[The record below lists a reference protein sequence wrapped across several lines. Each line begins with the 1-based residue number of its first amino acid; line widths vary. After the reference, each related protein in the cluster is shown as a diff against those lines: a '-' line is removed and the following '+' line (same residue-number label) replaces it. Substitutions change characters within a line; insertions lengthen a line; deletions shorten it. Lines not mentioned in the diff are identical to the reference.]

1 MEQRGKLNAFA
12 EKAGWTIVGQR
23 KETIEAACQDIGTLF
38 YFYGKWNPIALIRV
52 DSWDHEWLTIGF
64 TSGITCTQL
73 LTIAPFL
80 NGVCTMR
87 GWQTCI
93 VPGLNYP

>member
-38 YFYGKWNPIALIRV
+38 LFLRQM
-52 DSWDHEWLTIGF
+52 E
-64 TSGITCTQL
+64 SGCIKKGRL
-73 LTIAPFL
+73 L
-80 NGVCTMR
+80 GS
-87 GWQTCI
+87 
-93 VPGLNYP
+93 